1 MLLSLIRFSLFLLFV
16 SSTTVSAQTLIKVG
30 IAPNDTGSVAL
41 AERWLPFLKQLEK
54 TSGLTFRFA
63 TAPDLLAFH
72 QRMGNDEYDLVVT
85 DSYLYTIFKQKQPLH
100 FMAELGPQD
109 EDSDLVLICHPDI
122 SSIDQLQGALLA
134 VKRGEANSN
143 LHLLEKFLNDSGV
156 IVRREGLSSNE
167 KVLNSVEEK
176 VHLAGLVPLEVAK
189 EQGQSLNILWQTQ
202 SQERYLLSA
211 HHLLDG
217 DTQTRLISA
226 LEQLMLDT
234 QIGSLSE
241 ISVMSVIK
249 GKN

>member
-1 MLLSLIRFSLFLLFV
+1 MLLSLIRFFLFLLFV
-16 SSTTVSAQTLIKVG
+16 SSTTVSAQTLMKVG

-41 AERWLPFLKQLEK
+41 AERWLPFLSQLEK
-54 TSGLTFRFA
+54 TSGLTFRFT

-100 FMAELGPQD
+100 FMAELGPQE

-143 LHLLEKFLNDSGV
+143 LQLLEKFLNDSGV

-189 EQGQSLNILWQTQ
+189 QQGQSLNILWQTQ

-211 HHLLDG
+211 HHLPDG
-217 DTQTRLISA
+217 DAETRLISA

-241 ISVMSVIK
+241 ISVLSVRK